1 MDGRDRSGAGGTIA
15 GRRGERPF
23 DAVRRSLHDIS
34 QEINQQLLPSYPTPN
49 TTPDLDR
56 RRRTGIPEFVLAA
69 TKPADEV
76 MDLLRR
82 LADADGRALATR
94 CPQPTIARIQER
106 LSGSYEV
113 VIDEEA
119 CAVVVAQPGCQLPRA
134 GGQIGILTAGSSDG
148 PVAAEAAVVAREMGA
163 GVVQA
168 RDVGVAGLH
177 RLVAPLE
184 GMVAAGVDALIVVA
198 GMDGALPSVV
208 AGLVDVPVIGVP
220 TSTGYGYGGEGV
232 GALLAMLQSCAP
244 GLVVVNIDNGVGAG
258 ATAALIANRMA
269 AARAGQR

>member
-1 MDGRDRSGAGGTIA
+1 
-15 GRRGERPF
+15 
-23 DAVRRSLHDIS
+23 VRRSRHDIS
-34 QEINQQLLPSYPTPN
+34 HDTNQQSSHSTISN

-56 RRRTGIPEFVLAA
+56 RLRTGIPEFVLAA
-69 TKPADEV
+69 TKPAEEV
-76 MDLLRR
+76 MDLLLR

-94 CPQPTIARIQER
+94 CPQPTIARIHER
-106 LSGSYEV
+106 LSGSYEL

-119 CAVVVAQPGCQLPRA
+119 RVVVVAQPGCQRPRT

-148 PVAAEAAVVAREMGA
+148 PVAAEAAVVAREMGVE
-163 GVVQA
+163 VVQA

-184 GMVAAGVDALIVVA
+184 GIVASGVDVLVVVA

-232 GALLAMLQSCAP
+232 GALMAMLQSCAP

-269 AARAGQR
+269 AVRAVQR